1 MRRLLLSAALVA
13 AVPVLPGHAQQ
24 SSPVPLTPSSTSTLP
39 AVNEHRYRMSAKI
52 RPLLLFWIGR
62 DNVGGARIT
71 WRRGADGSR
80 GWELLIG
87 SDPNRAP
94 AHVNRWGYVREEIS
108 GEAVSM
114 LGVMKQSDEQS
125 LQEARAHVEDKAAA
139 AYAYKL
145 IRTQVSGGQSSA
157 QVVSSAFPRDYTYR
171 DLAALLRAFESQPVR
186 VSGPKQVR
194 IGAEARPGFLVAI
207 TDLIHDTVWAFQKRG
222 APGLTAR
229 KLAYAYN
236 GQIYDLSLA
245 APHVLK
251 NARYGDRTYPTL
263 LDADFEVRNRA
274 TGGKEQFSIVYGTD
288 GPFEEVPVFI
298 SYQPRWWFKA
308 ELLLDDADAF

>member
-24 SSPVPLTPSSTSTLP
+24 SSPVPLTLSSTSTLP
-39 AVNEHRYRMSAKI
+39 VVSEHRYRMSAKI

-71 WRRGADGSR
+71 WRRGPDGAR

-94 AHVNRWGYVREEIS
+94 AHVNRWGYVREETS
-108 GEAVSM
+108 GDGVSM

-125 LQEARAHVEDKAAA
+125 LQEARAHVEDKLAA

-157 QVVSSAFPRDYTYR
+157 EVIASAFPRDYTYR
-171 DLAALLRAFESQPVR
+171 DLPALLRAFESQPVR

-194 IGAEARPGFLVAI
+194 IGADARAGFLVAI
-207 TDLIHDTVWAFQKRG
+207 SELVHDTVWAYQKRG
-222 APGLTAR
+222 PSGLTAR
-229 KLAYAYN
+229 KLSYAYN
-236 GQIYDLSLA
+236 GQIYDLALA
-245 APHVLK
+245 QPRVLK
-251 NARYGDRTYPTL
+251 NARYGDRTYPAL
-263 LDADFEVRNRA
+263 IDADFEVKNRA
-274 TGGKEQFSIVYGTD
+274 TGGKEQFSMVYGTD
-288 GPFEEVPVFI
+288 GPLEEVPVFI

-308 ELLLDDADAF
+308 ELLLDDRDPF